1 MTNDHRFV
9 DPRGRSDGCGGGFR
23 PAGFATNCA
32 ARKAAHLCN
41 GACRGSG
48 VRFCD
53 SQRRIILML
62 PSESQNRTPDPGDFA
77 TVNIEGM

>member
-41 GACRGSG
+41 GACSG
-48 VRFCD
+48 VMRGILRFSAPND
-53 SQRRIILML
+53 SYAPERIAK
-62 PSESQNRTPDPGDFA
+62 SHA
-77 TVNIEGM
+77 